1 MSDKLIQIADDFW
14 NIRGSF
20 RIFGF
25 IDIGTQASLVQLRSG
40 GYVLLDSYTL
50 TGDVKR
56 QVMDITDD
64 GTAVEAIINLHP
76 FHTLHCANMHSDF
89 PDAKLYGTGRHAER
103 DPDLPWEEL
112 LTEQPEFRQL
122 YPEDFEFSVPR
133 GVEFVTDNEH
143 VHFSSVLAFHRSSR
157 TIHAD
162 DTLMYMRIPRPAV
175 SFHPTLSQALEKRPG
190 AAADFRDWA
199 TELATEW
206 RDAENLCAAHTG
218 ALTKDRL
225 RGETI
230 EARIMA
236 ALERVSRKLDSHES
250 RYG

>member
-1 MSDKLIQIADDFW
+1 
-14 NIRGSF
+14 
-20 RIFGF
+20 
-25 IDIGTQASLVQLRSG
+25 
-40 GYVLLDSYTL
+40 
-50 TGDVKR
+50 
-56 QVMDITDD
+56 
-64 GTAVEAIINLHP
+64 
-76 FHTLHCANMHSDF
+76 
-89 PDAKLYGTGRHAER
+89 
-103 DPDLPWEEL
+103 
-112 LTEQPEFRQL
+112 
-122 YPEDFEFSVPR
+122 
-133 GVEFVTDNEH
+133 
-143 VHFSSVLAFHRSSR
+143 
-157 TIHAD
+157 
-162 DTLMYMRIPRPAV
+162 MYMRIPRPAV